1 MRVVSILLLLLIGVV
16 WVVGGAGIT
25 FFTLLDRSRRMTR
38 ARRMLRFL
46 GGCGICLS
54 GLAGFGQALASMRAM
69 PFFVSSEWP
78 VGYAWDVVR
87 DSAGRYVVPQPY
99 INRVQIYDAQRRY
112 LRGWFLP
119 YPIQL
124 TRLHLLDG
132 DRIEVFAR
140 HGERLVYSKDGV
152 LLESGRSSLE
162 YYNAAMQSAHSER
175 VCMPTPLLLWPL
187 TSPLIVVVIFLAGVL
202 AVAMA
207 ERGLRRREA
216 PQEDRPNAR

>member
-1 MRVVSILLLLLIGVV
+1 MRVISILLLWLIGVA
-16 WVVGGAGIT
+16 WVACGVSIALAA
-25 FFTLLDRSRRMTR
+25 LLDRSRRMTR
-38 ARRMLRFL
+38 ARRILRFL

-54 GLAGFGQALASMRAM
+54 GLASFGQALASRRTM
-69 PFFVSSEWP
+69 PFFISSEWP
-78 VGYAWDVVR
+78 VGCAWGVVR

-124 TRLHLLDG
+124 TTLHLLDG

-140 HGERLVYSKDGV
+140 YGERLVYSEDGV
-152 LLESGRSSLE
+152 LLESGRSSTE
-162 YYNAAMQSAHSER
+162 YYNAAMQSAHAER

-187 TSPLIVVVIFLAGVL
+187 TSPLIAVVILLMGVL

-216 PQEDRPNAR
+216 R